1 MGELKNKIMFVVQ
14 RPPYKSEDP
23 KLALTHSLSSGVT
36 SIHIDEEV
44 IATTAFIG
52 DGVLNCVK
60 DQKSMEAY
68 GITSNERH
76 IKNMLATDAKT
87 LVCKED
93 IERFGIKE
101 DRLIDASDMGAETT
115 IQVVPFS
122 VILKELEANDHL
134 MFF

>member
-1 MGELKNKIMFVVQ
+1 MGLKNKIMFVVQ

-23 KLALTHSLSSGVT
+23 KLALTHALSSGVT

-44 IATTAFIG
+44 IPTVAFIG
-52 DGVLNCVK
+52 DGILNCVR

-68 GITSNERH
+68 GIISNERH
-76 IKNMLATDAKT
+76 IKNMLATDTKT

-93 IERFGIKE
+93 IERLGIKE
-101 DRLIDASDMGAETT
+101 ERLIDASDMGADMT
-115 IQVVPFS
+115 IKVVPFNE
-122 VILKELEANDHL
+122 ILKEMEANDHL

>member
-1 MGELKNKIMFVVQ
+1 MGLKNKMMFVVQ

-23 KLALTHSLSSGVT
+23 KLALTHALSSGVT

-44 IATTAFIG
+44 VPTVAFIG
-52 DGVLNCVK
+52 DGVLNCIR
-60 DQKSMEAY
+60 DQESMEAY
-68 GITSNERH
+68 GITSSERH
-76 IKNMLATDAKT
+76 IKNMLATDTKT

-101 DRLIDASDMGAETT
+101 DRLIDASDMGADMT
-115 IQVVPFS
+115 IKVVPFS
-122 VILKELEANDHL
+122 EILKEMEANDHL

>member
-1 MGELKNKIMFVVQ
+1 MGELKNRIMFVIQ
-14 RPPYKSEDP
+14 RPPYKSENP

-44 IATTAFIG
+44 IPTVAFVG

-68 GITSNERH
+68 GITSSERH
-76 IKNMLATDAKT
+76 IKNMLATDTKT

-93 IERFGIKE
+93 LEGLGIKE
-101 DRLIDASDMGAETT
+101 DRLIDASDMGAEMT

-122 VILKELEANDHL
+122 EILKEMETNDHL
-134 MFF
+134 VFF

>member
-23 KLALTHSLSSGVT
+23 KLALTHALSSGVT
-36 SIHIDEEV
+36 SIHIDEEIV
-44 IATTAFIG
+44 PTVAFIG
-52 DGVLNCVK
+52 DGVLNCIK

-76 IKNMLATDAKT
+76 IKNMLATDTKT

-93 IERFGIKE
+93 IERLGIKE
-101 DRLIDASDMGAETT
+101 DRLIDASDMGAEMT
-115 IQVVPFS
+115 IKVVLFNE
-122 VILKELEANDHL
+122 ILKEMEANDHL

>member
-1 MGELKNKIMFVVQ
+1 MGALKNKILFVVQ

-36 SIHIDEEV
+36 GIHIDEEV
-44 IATTAFIG
+44 VATVAFIG
-52 DGVLNCVK
+52 DGVLNCIR
-60 DQKSMEAY
+60 DQKSMKIY
-68 GITSNERH
+68 GMTSNELH

-93 IERFGIKE
+93 LEKLGLRE
-101 DRLIDASDMGAETT
+101 DRLIDASDMGAEMT
-115 IQVVPFS
+115 IQVVPFAE
-122 VILKELEANDHL
+122 ILKEMESNDHI

>member
-1 MGELKNKIMFVVQ
+1 MGELKNKIMFIVQ

-36 SIHIDEEV
+36 GIHIDEEV
-44 IATTAFIG
+44 IATAAFIG

-93 IERFGIKE
+93 LERFGIKE

-122 VILKELEANDHL
+122 AILKEMEANDHL